1 MWRINKQPFL
11 GARGRLLEAGAV
23 IYGQGDDN
31 QGNPR
36 AAGSTAEL
44 GSDPAPGPN
53 ANLSCRQGYNDLVV
67 QKRTPPKRK
76 KEKKNSLNA
85 KIRSVQRSGS
95 GSSSRGPQGCFR

>member
-1 MWRINKQPFL
+1 MRRINKQPFL

-23 IYGQGDDN
+23 IYGRGDDS

-36 AAGSTAEL
+36 AAGGTAEP

-67 QKRTPPKRK
+67 QKCTQK
-76 KEKKNSLNA
+76 KKK
-85 KIRSVQRSGS
+85 KIL
-95 GSSSRGPQGCFR
+95 